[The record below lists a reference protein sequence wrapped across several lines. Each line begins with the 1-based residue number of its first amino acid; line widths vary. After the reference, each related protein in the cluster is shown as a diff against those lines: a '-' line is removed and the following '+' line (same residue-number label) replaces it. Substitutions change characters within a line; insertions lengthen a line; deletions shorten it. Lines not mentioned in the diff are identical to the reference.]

1 MNGYTREAVYVDD
14 VGIRYYVDIP
24 NPLVFSID
32 LSVFVVKVSQKDHLQ
47 QVVGHKLEHDRFER
61 ERLALPLFFRVI
73 ENVLVDTYQAYVN
86 VEEDGHKC
94 KPVQVLAVVGQEV
107 VLVPISVA
115 LFLFIGKRAF
125 QRVKENKRNG

>member
-1 MNGYTREAVYVDD
+1 M
-14 VGIRYYVDIP
+14 
-24 NPLVFSID
+24 VFSID